1 MGTRRY
7 GIFLRVEHKRRNFI
21 STSSHVI
28 FCLSYQH
35 SSPNWHHHHLYLL
48 YFSST
53 KIDLQHYQLESGRW
67 ESHLTYNNKSSKEK
81 VL

>member
-1 MGTRRY
+1 MGARRY
-7 GIFLRVEHKRRNFI
+7 GIFLRVEREKRNFI
-21 STSSHVI
+21 STSNHVI
-28 FCLSYQH
+28 FCYHINTLAL
-35 SSPNWHHHHLYLL
+35 NWHHHHLYLP
-48 YFSST
+48 YFSNT

>member
-1 MGTRRY
+1 MNTLEDLEILCEDETREEFGVRKIRDSY
-7 GIFLRVEHKRRNFI
+7 ANLRR
-21 STSSHVI
+21 S
-28 FCLSYQH
+28 
-35 SSPNWHHHHLYLL
+35 HLYLP
-48 YFSST
+48 YFSNT